1 MLIPSLSIIC
11 PTGGQRDTLT
21 RALQSAVAQLQS
33 GDELLVERLDCHWG
47 HEARDQAMPRA
58 LGTHLMFLDDDDVYV
73 DGALATVRAALVL
86 EPDRVHIFRMR
97 YPDGREIWSS
107 PTVACGNIST
117 IMLVV
122 PNTPGK
128 LGSWGTGYEGDL
140 QFLSETLALRSEEP
154 IFHEDVIG
162 LVRPA

>member
-1 MLIPSLSIIC
+1 MSP
-11 PTGGQRDTLT
+11 
-21 RALQSAVAQLQS
+21 
-33 GDELLVERLDCHWG
+33 
-47 HEARDQAMPRA
+47 
-58 LGTHLMFLDDDDVYV
+58 
-73 DGALATVRAALVL
+73 GALTNVRSVL
-86 EPDRVHIFRMR
+86 EQEPDRVHIFRMR
-97 YPDGREIWSS
+97 YPDGHEIWSS

-128 LGSWGTGYEGDL
+128 LGSWGSAYEGDF
-140 QFLSETLALRSEEP
+140 QFLSETLALRAEEP

>member
-1 MLIPSLSIIC
+1 VSISVIC
-11 PTGGQRDTLT
+11 ATGGRPTLD
-21 RALQSAVAQLQS
+21 RALQSATSQLES
-33 GDELLVERLDCHWG
+33 GDELLVCRLDCHWG

-58 LGTHLMFLDDDDVYV
+58 LGTHLMFLDDDDAYV
-73 DGALATVRAALVL
+73 AGALVNVRGVL
-86 EPDRVHIFRMR
+86 EREPDRVHIFRML
-97 YPDGREIWSS
+97 YPDGRVIWSS

-122 PNTPGK
+122 PNVPGK
-128 LGSWGTGYEGDL
+128 LGSWGSSYEGDF
-140 QFLSETLALRSEEP
+140 QFLSETLALRAEEP

>member
-1 MLIPSLSIIC
+1 MSSLSIIC
-11 PTGGQRDTLT
+11 ATGGRDTLP
-21 RALQSAVAQLQS
+21 RALESATSQLES
-33 GDELLVERLDCHWG
+33 GDEILVVRLDCHWG
-47 HEARDQAMPRA
+47 HEARDLAMPRA
-58 LGTHLMFLDDDDVYV
+58 LGTHLMFLDDDDAYV
-73 DGALATVRAALVL
+73 PGALAIVRAALTE

-97 YPDGREIWSS
+97 YQDGHEIWSS

-128 LGSWGTGYEGDL
+128 LGSWGSAYEGDF
-140 QFLSETLALRSEEP
+140 QFLSETLALRAEEP

>member
-1 MLIPSLSIIC
+1 
-11 PTGGQRDTLT
+11 
-21 RALQSAVAQLQS
+21 
-33 GDELLVERLDCHWG
+33 
-47 HEARDQAMPRA
+47 
-58 LGTHLMFLDDDDVYV
+58 MFLDDDDAYV
-73 DGALATVRAALVL
+73 PGALEIVRAALEQ
-86 EPDRVHIFRMR
+86 EPDRVHVFRMR
-97 YPDGREIWSS
+97 YPDGREIWTS

-128 LGSWGTGYEGDL
+128 LGSWGTSYEGDF
-140 QFLSETLALRSEEP
+140 QFLSETLALRAEEP